1 MVFSLRL
8 LGGVSLDG
16 DGASLTGPAVQRHRL
31 GLLALLAVGRPRAPT
46 RDKLMALLWPE
57 RDTERAR
64 GLLNQAVH
72 VLRRTLG
79 PEAVLS
85 TGEELRLNPG
95 LVWCDVTAFEEGIS
109 AGELERA
116 AGWYAGPFLDGFFL
130 SDAPEFERWAERERE
145 RMAAA
150 FAGVLESLAEKAGAQ
165 KDSRRAADWWK
176 RRVAHDPYDSRAV
189 ARLMLAL
196 EASGNRGAAILHAE
210 AHQRMLREDLGLESS
225 PEVLALAER
234 LRSSPAESGPWL
246 PPESAAVPARLPASP
261 TGDRPVAETP
271 APPAPAQSTPKRP
284 LLRYGVIA
292 TASIGTL
299 LAAIRLGSD
308 RIDARVPATA
318 SPIAVDEIARA
329 VANELDRRQRGDT
342 GVRLPQHRTSSIPAY
357 ELYLRGSDP
366 SVLRTDSSARQAL
379 EYFRRAVALDS
390 NYAAAWAGLARL
402 TMRVGFLGNAADFP
416 QVQARADAAARRAI
430 ALDDSLAEAHA
441 TLALIRMRAHNL
453 PGAEAALRRAI
464 ALDPRVALHREWLV
478 KLHIW
483 AGRPEEAL
491 AEAQRAVQL
500 TPMSPT
506 ANAELARALLA
517 NGRCDEALARLA
529 SLTGLEPPLARVAV
543 LQAMCYAQKG
553 MWPEAIEA
561 IRPEGGV
568 DDRVSGL
575 FGYLLARGGRRDEAS
590 KMLDALVEADRTGG
604 GMSWS
609 IALVYLGL
617 GDLTQALPWLDR
629 SVENG
634 TLAAV
639 SEHGPLAR
647 TLLDSLRGDPRIARI
662 RQRLGLLNR

>member
-1 MVFSLRL
+1 MVFTLRL
-8 LGGVSLDG
+8 LGGLSLDG

-31 GLLALLAVGRPRAPT
+31 GLLALLAVARSRAPT

-79 PEAVLS
+79 ADALLS
-85 TGEELRLNPG
+85 TGEELQLNPG
-95 LVWCDVTAFEEGIS
+95 VVSCDVTAFEDAVT

-116 AGWYAGPFLDGFFL
+116 AALYGGPFLDGFFL
-130 SDAPEFERWAERERE
+130 SDAPEFERWVERERE
-145 RMAAA
+145 RVAAA

-165 KDSRRAADWWK
+165 KDWRRAAECWK
-176 RRVAHDPYDSRAV
+176 RRVAHDPYDSRVV

-196 EASGNRGAAILHAE
+196 EASGNRGAAILQAE
-210 AHQRMLREDLGLESS
+210 AHQRVLREDLGLESS

-234 LRSSPAESGPWL
+234 LRSEPAGSGPWL
-246 PPESAAVPARLPASP
+246 PPESTAAPASLPAAP
-261 TGDRPVAETP
+261 PGTGPVTRTTS
-271 APPAPAQSTPKRP
+271 PPAPAQTTRKHSLP
-284 LLRYGVIA
+284 RYGVIA
-292 TASIGTL
+292 AVTLGAL
-299 LAAIRLGSD
+299 LAAFRLRSD
-308 RIDARVPATA
+308 HTAAGAPVTPA
-318 SPIAVDEIARA
+318 PIAVDEIARA

-342 GVRLPQHRTSSIPAY
+342 GVRLPQHRTNSIPAY

-366 SVLRTDSSARQAL
+366 SVLRTDSSARRAL

-390 NYAAAWAGLARL
+390 NYAAAWAGMARL
-402 TMRVGFLGNAADFP
+402 TMRVGFVGNAAEFP
-416 QVQARADAAARRAI
+416 QVQARAEAAARRAV

-441 TLALIRMRAHNL
+441 TLALILMRAHDL
-453 PGAEAALRRAI
+453 VGAEAALQRAI

-483 AGRPEEAL
+483 AGHPEEAL
-491 AEAQRAVQL
+491 AEANRALQL

-529 SLTGLEPPLARVAV
+529 TLAGLEPPLARVAG
-543 LQAMCYAQKG
+543 LQAMCYAQEG
-553 MWPEAIEA
+553 MWPDAIEA

-575 FGYLLARGGRRDEAS
+575 FGYLLARGGRREEAS
-590 KMLDALVEADRTGG
+590 RILEALVEADQTGG

-617 GDLTQALPWLDR
+617 GDLDRALPWLDR
-629 SVENG
+629 SVERG
-634 TLAAV
+634 TLAATN
-639 SEHGPLAR
+639 EHAPLAR
-647 TLLDSLRGDPRIARI
+647 TLLDSLRGDPRIVRL
-662 RQRLGLLNR
+662 RQRMGFPNR